1 LIQVVQST
9 KELQILNQNLLGE
22 TVFKNSF
29 TGTNIEVLRLSAPQI
44 GGPYPIRMN
53 TEDGVQAL
61 QIYNLTSGNTP
72 TDGIT
77 FDFDG
82 TTLNIINH
90 ENSGN
95 FTLTDVAGDT
105 FTIENDNTRVNT
117 TLDILSTRNR
127 IEVNRAVDEEVGFYL
142 TNSTAGLAGSM
153 RIAATS
159 GQLELFSGTAQ
170 GVLLNSNGGP
180 TNISGDTSL
189 QNGNLN
195 ISLIGKGL
203 FVAQGA
209 DARMDSCTLTAG
221 TCTITNA
228 TVQAAGSGAGT
239 DSIYC
244 TGQDDNGGTAGAVRV
259 SARTVGVDYT
269 VTSTNV
275 LDTSIVS
282 CLLVGGL

>member
-82 TTLNIINH
+82 TTLNITNH

-95 FTLTDVAGDT
+95 IAFIDVAGDT
-105 FTIENDNTRVNT
+105 FTIENDNARVNT
-117 TLDILSTRNR
+117 TLDILSTKNR
-127 IEVNRAVDEEVGFYL
+127 IEVSRSVDEEVGFYL
-142 TNSTAGLAGSM
+142 SNAAFGTAGSVRMLPSQGL
-153 RIAATS
+153 I
-159 GQLELFSGTAQ
+159 QLYSQTGGGISLDG
-170 GVLLNSNGGP
+170 NGGE
-180 TNISGDTSL
+180 TRVA
-189 QNGNLN
+189 NGNL
-195 ISLIGKGL
+195 LIETLGRGL
-203 FVAQGA
+203 YVAQGA

-259 SARTVGVDYT
+259 SSRTVGVDYT